1 MVYFETDY
9 ENLLIDMMKKS
20 SIYRLRQLV
29 LCLTN
34 SFAISDKEALDAIYN
49 AQRNGYLLISTDG
62 WVISK
67 GLYQSMFDDKLFD
80 KLVPIAKERIPFDI
94 NDYCREYRKDY
105 VASLWLV
112 ADFMPDSKDFSECSF
127 PFTYSFIKEGKAAN
141 SLIEIC
147 YFAHED
153 AELMQEM
160 LKIQP
165 RIDSD
170 SLKDRIRRI
179 AIVEDKNDAIYV
191 PYLGFSHIVKIDERR
206 KDGVAVIEQRKKDER
221 WA

>member
-1 MVYFETDY
+1 
-9 ENLLIDMMKKS
+9 
-20 SIYRLRQLV
+20 
-29 LCLTN
+29 
-34 SFAISDKEALDAIYN
+34 
-49 AQRNGYLLISTDG
+49 
-62 WVISK
+62 
-67 GLYQSMFDDKLFD
+67 
-80 KLVPIAKERIPFDI
+80 
-94 NDYCREYRKDY
+94 
-105 VASLWLV
+105 
-112 ADFMPDSKDFSECSF
+112 
-127 PFTYSFIKEGKAAN
+127 
-141 SLIEIC
+141 
-147 YFAHED
+147 
-153 AELMQEM
+153 M